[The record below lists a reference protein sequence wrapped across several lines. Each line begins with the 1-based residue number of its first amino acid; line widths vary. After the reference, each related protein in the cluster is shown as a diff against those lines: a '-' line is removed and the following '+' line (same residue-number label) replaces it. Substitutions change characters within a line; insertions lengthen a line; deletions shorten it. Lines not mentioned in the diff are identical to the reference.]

1 MAQPPDLQVILIYY
15 SFIDHIQSKK
25 IMATIKISA
34 KDVKAL
40 RDQTGAGMMD
50 CKKALV
56 EANGDINAAIEYLRK
71 KGQKMTE
78 KRADRD
84 AKEGVVIALTS
95 DNNQQGVVV
104 RIGCETDFVAKNEDF
119 VNFVKSVTETALAA
133 FPADKEAL
141 LAIELDGATIGDKL
155 VEKTGV
161 IGEKI
166 ELASYERLEA
176 EQVVA
181 YIHMGYK
188 AGVIVGFNKANDS
201 LAEAGK
207 NVAMQIAAMKPIAV
221 DKDGVDASV
230 VQKEIEIGMEQARQE
245 GKPEA
250 MLEKIA
256 QGKLGKFYKEQT
268 LLNQEYVKAEKKET
282 VKQYIQKIDK
292 ELTVTA
298 FKHVTLG

>member
-1 MAQPPDLQVILIYY
+1 ME
-15 SFIDHIQSKK
+15 
-25 IMATIKISA
+25 ISA
-34 KDVKAL
+34 QDVKNL

-56 EANGDINAAIEYLRK
+56 ESNGNIEAAIEYLRK

-84 AKEGVVIALTS
+84 AKEGVVIAATS
-95 DNNQQGVVV
+95 ADNTKGIII
-104 RIGCETDFVAKNEDF
+104 RIGCETDFVAKNEEF
-119 VNFVKSVTETALAA
+119 IAFAQSVANVALKQFAATKEDLLAA
-133 FPADKEAL
+133 DL
-141 LAIELDGATIGDKL
+141 NGTSINDKL
-155 VEKTGV
+155 VEKTAV

-166 ELASYERLEA
+166 ELSSYERLEA
-176 EQVVA
+176 TQVVP

-188 AGVIVGFNKANDS
+188 AGVIVGFSKKHDK

-207 NVAMQIAAMKPIAV
+207 NVAMQIAAMHPIAL
-221 DKDGVDASV
+221 DKDGVDASI
-230 VQKEIEIGMEQARQE
+230 VQKEIEIGMEQARGE

-256 QGKLGKFYKEQT
+256 QGKLGKFYQEKT
-268 LLNQEYVKAEKKET
+268 LLNQEYIKAEGKET
-282 VKQYIQKIDK
+282 VRQYIQSVDK
-292 ELTVTA
+292 DLAVTG

>member
-1 MAQPPDLQVILIYY
+1 M
-15 SFIDHIQSKK
+15 
-25 IMATIKISA
+25 KISA

-56 EANGDINAAIEYLRK
+56 EANGDLDAAIEYLRK

-84 AKEGVVIALTS
+84 AKEGVVVALTS
-95 DNNQQGVVV
+95 DDNTKGIIV

-119 VNFVKSVTETALAA
+119 VNFAKSIAQRALET

-141 LAIELDGATIGDKL
+141 LQIELDGQTINDKL
-155 VEKTGV
+155 VERTGV

-166 ELASYERLEA
+166 ELAAYERLEA
-176 EQVVA
+176 AQVVP
-181 YIHMGYK
+181 YIHMGHK
-188 AGVIVGFNKANDS
+188 AGVIVGFNKPNDE
-201 LAEAGK
+201 LEAAGK
-207 NVAMQIAAMKPIAV
+207 NVAMQIAAMHPIAV
-221 DKDGVDASV
+221 DKDGVDATTI
-230 VQKEIEIGMEQARQE
+230 QKEIEIGMEQARQE

-256 QGKLGKFYKEQT
+256 QGKLGKFYKERT
-268 LLNQEYVKAEKKET
+268 LLNQEYVKAENKEN
-282 VKQYIQKIDK
+282 VKQYIQSIDK
-292 ELTVTA
+292 DLTVTD